1 MGLLAVA
8 SSLVTIVLA
17 AAIAFAAYVIQSL
30 PVAWAFAFW
39 ALSRYSRRP
48 APRWL
53 STERWRTANDRWDD
67 P

>member
-1 MGLLAVA
+1 MSLLAAV
-8 SSLVTIVLA
+8 SNL
-17 AAIAFAAYVIQSL
+17 AIALFTLAIVFAAYVIQSM

-53 STERWRTANDRWDD
+53 STERWRTTNDRRDNS
-67 P
+67 